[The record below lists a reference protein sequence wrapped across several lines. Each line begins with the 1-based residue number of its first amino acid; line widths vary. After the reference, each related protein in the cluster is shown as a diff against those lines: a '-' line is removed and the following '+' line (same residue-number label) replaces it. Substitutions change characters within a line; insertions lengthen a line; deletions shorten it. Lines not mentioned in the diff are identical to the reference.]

1 MCSLSLFFAVKTA
14 QLLPLVKNS
23 SNGCTDVLSIAG
35 IFYRALYLHHF
46 DDKNPH
52 NLCAIIAIM
61 IFSDLETTIG
71 DGTKK
76 DSLLRSSL
84 LETEGETIFYC
95 NSRRLSRIRN
105 AQK

>member
-1 MCSLSLFFAVKTA
+1 MFPFSFFAVKTA

-52 NLCAIIAIM
+52 NLCARIAIM
-61 IFSDLETTIG
+61 IFSDLGRPSEMVQ
-71 DGTKK
+71 KK
-76 DSLLRSSL
+76 RDSESSL
-84 LETEGETIFYC
+84 LEQC
-95 NSRRLSRIRN
+95 
-105 AQK
+105 